1 MVQNTKSEMYEFIAI
16 IIIIFAANINDDKE
30 ELVLNTGISFV
41 AVSEP
46 DKFKDIRKYT
56 AR

>member
-1 MVQNTKSEMYEFIAI
+1 MYEFIAI